1 MEFRLGLVVVESP
14 MLLRSFGMS
23 SSLTLLYNSWL
34 FAIDINYGY
43 RYLLDLYSGCSDIYF
58 LIWWHYCPMLEMF
71 NILTLELL
79 QLLQYSYVYSN
90 MMSDHPMGGG
100 SARDTRVSL
109 SNIDVVSRLAKCCW
123 MSPFPTVCRGSR
135 QVVTALSVL

>member
-1 MEFRLGLVVVESP
+1 
-14 MLLRSFGMS
+14 MS
-23 SSLTLLYNSWL
+23 SSLVLLCNSRS
-34 FAIDINYGY
+34 FVIDLIYGY
-43 RYLLDLYSGCSDIYF
+43 RYLLDLYSEKSSKYF
-58 LIWWHYCPMLEMF
+58 MICVHYYPVLEMV

-109 SNIDVVSRLAKCCW
+109 VNAYAVSSLIKCC
-123 MSPFPTVCRGSR
+123 
-135 QVVTALSVL
+135 